1 MSHISRFDLHAFI
14 DGGLTGDREPKK
26 REIEEHLESCEECEK
41 LLLKERNRVHL
52 VSEALSE
59 LKIPEHIL
67 ESFPTAEEMR
77 AIARGGAEEA
87 SIIPIKKGAEAR
99 GRRRA
104 RIAAFFPQQLILKP
118 SWQAAATIVL
128 CLGSG
133 YALGVRSNSNS
144 SGDPTSYFQQA
155 EIKGLGDAQLSD
167 SLLVPMIRSV
177 ATTLSIPG
185 LTVRDVRLSTEL
197 SAADTAI
204 LVVHELPDGRP
215 VEVHHLPLPQQGS
228 SSVMDLIADID
239 DDLPEETLELYAGSL
254 PEGWRMLVLPG
265 VRPGEFVIL
274 RGPLTDAELT
284 DLSEGFLESGS
295 LIPEPGEVTTDP
307 DSVEVPSRAIGKGI
321 PLAEDDLS
329 IPEIRTG
336 ERVLGSLEVGDI
348 TLEDSS
354 FADLWMYRARAGH
367 TVTIDLFSEDFD
379 AYLLIGNEGAERLA
393 EDDDSGEGTDSRIS
407 FTPTESTSYGI
418 VVNSYSENG
427 VGRYALSVTLED
439 PDTESTGRA
448 PDLSEPDWET
458 FYPENGDPND
468 RYALIVGIADYP
480 GSDGDLIGPD
490 VDAREFRELLIDEF
504 GFQESNIVTLTDSEA
519 TRDHIV
525 QAFSRHLGQA
535 GPDGVAVFFYS
546 GHGTQLE
553 GNFGLTGVYDPEFDG
568 QDEAILVWGSTE
580 YANISDDEL
589 GILADRLEANRT
601 LIVMDACH
609 TGTGTRTTSDGRQ
622 AKWTNIE
629 DIMQSLERS
638 AETVVRMLTEVSDP
652 RRHVLLAASRDQEK
666 AYTDPEFG
674 YGVFTRMLVEEMR
687 NASALETFD
696 EMMARVQQRT
706 LERTQG
712 DQTPQTAGRLS
723 SSRIREF
730 LSRNR

>member
-1 MSHISRFDLHAFI
+1 MSHIHRVDLHAFI
-14 DGGLTGDREPKK
+14 DDELTGDLEPKK
-26 REIEEHLESCEECEK
+26 REIEKHLESCEECAK

-67 ESFPTAEEMR
+67 ESFPTAEELR
-77 AIARGGAEEA
+77 AIARGGGEEA
-87 SIIPIKKGAEAR
+87 SITPINKGAEAR

-144 SGDPTSYFQQA
+144 SGVPTSYNSPPFQLA
-155 EIKGLGDAQLSD
+155 ETKGLGDAE
-167 SLLVPMIRSV
+167 LLIGSV

-185 LTVRDVRLSTEL
+185 LTVSDVRLSTEL

-228 SSVMDLIADID
+228 SSV

-265 VRPGEFVIL
+265 VRSGEFVIL

-284 DLSEGFLESGS
+284 DLSEGFLESAS
-295 LIPEPGEVTTDP
+295 LIAEPREVTTDP

-321 PLAEDDLS
+321 PFAEDDLS

-348 TLEDSS
+348 TLEDGS

-379 AYLLIGNEGAERLA
+379 AYLFIGNEGDEILA
-393 EDDDSGEGTDSRIS
+393 EDDDSGGGTDSRIS
-407 FTPTESTSYGI
+407 FTPTESASYGI
-418 VVNSYSENG
+418 VVNSYGENG

-468 RYALIVGIADYP
+468 QYALIVGIADYP

-553 GNFGLTGVYDPEFDG
+553 GNFGLTGVYDPEDDER
-568 QDEAILVWGSTE
+568 DEAIVVWGSTE
-580 YANISDDEL
+580 NAIISDDEL
-589 GILADRLEANRT
+589 GILADRLETNRT
-601 LIVMDACH
+601 LIVLDACH
-609 TGTGTRTTSDGRQ
+609 TGTGTRATSGDGRQ
-622 AKWTNIE
+622 PKWINLE
-629 DIMQSLERS
+629 DIEQSLERP
-638 AETVVRMLTEVSDP
+638 EEYLTGEVSDP
-652 RRHVLLAASRDQEK
+652 RRHVLLAASADQEK

-674 YGVFTRMLVEEMR
+674 YGVFTRMLVEEMH
-687 NASALETFD
+687 NASALTTFD

-706 LERTQG
+706 LEHTQG
-712 DQTPQTAGRLS
+712 DQTPQTEGRLS